1 LAYIPLTKT
10 IPPAV
15 GKLTVPRN
23 RLLGLCDRAAERRLV
38 LIKAP
43 AGYGKT
49 TAAAEWC
56 KRLSEQGAVVAWL
69 SLDAEDDEPTEFAHQ
84 LTRAI
89 ENASAELGQEA
100 AELLRSSSLVPARNV
115 LSAIV
120 NAVSESDREIYLVL
134 DDLHLISDRRCHD
147 LIMYLLRYAPSNLH
161 IIITSRMEPPLALSK
176 LRLDDHVVEID
187 ASLLQFDLEE
197 ARDFLGADLAG
208 KLKAG
213 GVAKLY
219 SATEGWP
226 AALQL
231 ARISLRNA
239 PDPVAHVLALS
250 GTTPNISQY
259 LEDTLSILP
268 KEVVQFLLRTSV
280 LDQMNSELCEAVTG
294 MPNGSAMLQALERE
308 QFLLILLD
316 EAEGWYRYHNLMR
329 EFLLGRLRARMGEE
343 VAELN
348 RRAYRWYEERDLWRE
363 AVHYAIAA
371 GDYHRALEFIENC
384 AMSLVVTGD
393 LFTLLNWERHLPAEL
408 MSGQLEVK
416 LALAWGMVLVT
427 RFKEG
432 DQLLTQ
438 VEKATE
444 GGEHSDLWW
453 RCRALRAVLYAL
465 RDDSAHGAKLAIDC
479 LHGHSFDPFNFI
491 ALCNVT
497 RYAHLRTGNWAAFY
511 GVPTP
516 EFPAGETSYV
526 LAENYRLCLQGIA
539 AAKQLKFDEALEYYA
554 AARDLAEKYVGPKSV
569 SAQMV
574 TGLVAQVRYEQGAAH
589 DAELSV
595 LDSLDL
601 IETTAFHEAFFQAF
615 LTLARAA
622 AGRGDLQR
630 ALVLLNRAERL
641 GWDRGWGRLVA
652 ALLVERTRILLAG
665 GNLSEAVSLL
675 QVFEGLKAKHPAPK
689 PCSWAEIHIHALISQ
704 GLIAGATGHN
714 EDAVAFLEKAYNMLL
729 SIGDRVTAMRVGAD
743 LALACWRL
751 GATEKAFATLEQVVA
766 WAAKVNSA
774 TFMTEHGDEM
784 GRLLLSAE
792 EKGLFSGDVQRF
804 VSELLEKH
812 YDRKETQSERPA
824 VRERQVLTN
833 REGSIITFIAEGRS
847 NKEIAR
853 ELGVT
858 PETIKSHVKRIFQK
872 LSAETRAQAVVRAQ
886 YLGILGLGGHAA
898 SNGQSGAGKPAL
910 PTH

>member
-1 LAYIPLTKT
+1 MDHVELLRDAGHSYSAGLAHIPLTKT

-15 GKLTVPRN
+15 GKFTVTRN
-23 RLLGLCDRAAERRLV
+23 RLLGLCDKAAESRLI

-49 TAAAEWC
+49 TVAAEWC
-56 KRLSEQGAVVAWL
+56 KRLSGQGALIAWL
-69 SLDAEDDEPTEFAHQ
+69 SLDADDDEPTAFAHQ

-115 LSAIV
+115 ISAIV

-134 DDLHLISDRRCHD
+134 DDLYLVTDRRCHD

-161 IIITSRMEPPLALSK
+161 LIITSRMEPPLALSK
-176 LRLDDHVVEID
+176 LRLEDHIVEID
-187 ASLLQFDLEE
+187 AALLQFDLEE
-197 ARDFLGADLAG
+197 ARDFLGADLVG

-268 KEVVQFLLRTSV
+268 KEVVDFLLRTSV

-294 MPNGSAMLQALERE
+294 APNGSAMLQALERE

-329 EFLLGRLRARMGEE
+329 EFLLGRLRAQMGNE
-343 VAELN
+343 VGELN
-348 RRAYRWYEERDLWRE
+348 RRAYRWYGERDLWRE

-371 GDYHRALEFIENC
+371 GDYQQALEFIENC

-393 LFTLLNWERHLPAEL
+393 LLTLLNWERHLPAEL

-432 DQLLTQ
+432 DQLLAQ

-444 GGEHSDLWW
+444 GGVHGDLWW
-453 RCRALRAVLYAL
+453 RCRALRSVLHAL
-465 RDDSAHGAKLAIDC
+465 RDDSAHGAKLAIEC

-497 RYAHLRTGNWAAFY
+497 RYSHLRTGNWAAFH

-539 AAKQLKFDEALEYYA
+539 ATKQLKFDEALECYA
-554 AARDLAEKYVGPKSV
+554 AARSLAEKYVGPKSV

-574 TGLVAQVRYEQGAAH
+574 TGLVAQVRYEQGASQH
-589 DAELSV
+589 DAEISV
-595 LDSLDL
+595 LELIGSHRDNGFPRGFLSGVSDIGPRGGRARRFAESARVAQSCGEIRMGPGMGACCRGPSRRANSSSLGRRQS
-601 IETTAFHEAFFQAF
+601 ERGAFVASGLRRAHDEVSGLEAM
-615 LTLARAA
+615 
-622 AGRGDLQR
+622 
-630 ALVLLNRAERL
+630 
-641 GWDRGWGRLVA
+641 
-652 ALLVERTRILLAG
+652 LVERDPDPR
-665 GNLSEAVSLL
+665 
-675 QVFEGLKAKHPAPK
+675 H
-689 PCSWAEIHIHALISQ
+689 
-704 GLIAGATGHN
+704 
-714 EDAVAFLEKAYNMLL
+714 
-729 SIGDRVTAMRVGAD
+729 
-743 LALACWRL
+743 
-751 GATEKAFATLEQVVA
+751 
-766 WAAKVNSA
+766 
-774 TFMTEHGDEM
+774 
-784 GRLLLSAE
+784 
-792 EKGLFSGDVQRF
+792 DVQGVDCGCHGTHGGCRRLPRAG
-804 VSELLEKH
+804 VQYASLHRRPH
-812 YDRKETQSERPA
+812 YRH
-824 VRERQVLTN
+824 
-833 REGSIITFIAEGRS
+833 EGWG
-847 NKEIAR
+847 
-853 ELGVT
+853 
-858 PETIKSHVKRIFQK
+858 
-872 LSAETRAQAVVRAQ
+872 
-886 YLGILGLGGHAA
+886 
-898 SNGQSGAGKPAL
+898 
-910 PTH
+910 